1 MQLTIS
7 VIIQHEMKIAQPVKI
22 AVVMN
27 NVLVIIIFYIL
38 YLGIVM
44 FNDSIINNNY

>member
-1 MQLTIS
+1 MELTIS
-7 VIIQHEMKIAQPVKI
+7 VIIQHKMKIAQPAKI

-38 YLGIVM
+38 YLGIAT

>member
-1 MQLTIS
+1 MELIIS
-7 VIIQHEMKIAQPVKI
+7 VIIQHKVKIARPAKI
-22 AVVMN
+22 AVVTN

-38 YLGIVM
+38 HLDIVT